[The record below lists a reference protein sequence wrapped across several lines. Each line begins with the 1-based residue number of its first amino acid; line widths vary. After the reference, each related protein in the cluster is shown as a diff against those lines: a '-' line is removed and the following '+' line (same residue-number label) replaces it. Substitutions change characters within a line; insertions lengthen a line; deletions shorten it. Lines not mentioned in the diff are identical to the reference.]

1 MPMMSLEDVRVPYFR
16 DEALA
21 CTVVELPYTSN
32 DSALFI
38 LPDEG
43 RMEAVE
49 AMLLPETL
57 RRWTDSLQMR

>member
-1 MPMMSLEDVRVPYFR
+1 MMNLETVWVPYFR
-16 DEALA
+16 DDALS
-21 CTVVELPYTSN
+21 CTVVELQYTSN
-32 DSALFI
+32 DSALFV

-57 RRWTDSLQMR
+57 RRWTHSLQMR